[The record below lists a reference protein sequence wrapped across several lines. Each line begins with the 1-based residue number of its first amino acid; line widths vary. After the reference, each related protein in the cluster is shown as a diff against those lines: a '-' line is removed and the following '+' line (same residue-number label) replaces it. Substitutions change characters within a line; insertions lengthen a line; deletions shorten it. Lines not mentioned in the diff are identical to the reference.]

1 MHHQK
6 KDILKKLLQR
16 IARSNVS
23 RYPTIQKIHISDGY
37 VLEYKRREGFPS
49 PSDPNR
55 TEYALFR
62 LMSYDDELALFEDA
76 DDIFVCQPRP
86 GTQNEVGSTVKLYV
100 SNFLSSFSL

>member
-1 MHHQK
+1 MHYQK

-16 IARSNVS
+16 IARCNVS

-76 DDIFVCQPRP
+76 DDIAAIAEAVER
-86 GTQNEVGSTVKLYV
+86 
-100 SNFLSSFSL
+100 SLGDDDGARRLAAVDGL